1 MPSVPTTLKNRIKRH
16 LGYNR
21 PRAVNPST
29 ITTLD
34 THLNSILENDD
45 IYAKD
50 GPSIINLLDRCDEL
64 WELTN
69 PLSSKVFGQ
78 FQQIIGDVNRQ
89 TRSTSIN
96 DALKSNREAYYLAT
110 DDLAFFVNV
119 PNLQRPINSQYLFT
133 NLGSS
138 YVLAP
143 SGAAD
148 SCVSDRVYL
157 SLSAA

>member
-1 MPSVPTTLKNRIKRH
+1 MPSVPTNLKNRIKRH

-29 ITTLD
+29 IATLD

-45 IYAKD
+45 IYSRD
-50 GPSIINLLDRCDEL
+50 GPSIINLLERCDEL
-64 WELTN
+64 WELTD

-89 TRSTSIN
+89 TRSVSIN

-110 DDLAFFVNV
+110 DDLAYFVNV
-119 PNLQRPINSQYLFT
+119 PNLQRPRSSQYLFT

-148 SCVSDRVYL
+148 SCVSDRIYL
-157 SLSAA
+157 SLNAA

>member
-1 MPSVPTTLKNRIKRH
+1 MPSVPTNLKNRIKRH

-29 ITTLD
+29 LATLD

-45 IYAKD
+45 IYSRN

-64 WELTN
+64 WDLTN
-69 PLSSKVFGQ
+69 PLSSKVFSQ

-89 TRSTSIN
+89 TRTVTIN
-96 DALKSNREAYYLAT
+96 DVLKSNREAYYLAT
-110 DDLAFFVNV
+110 DDLSYFVNV
-119 PNLQRPINSQYLFT
+119 PNLQRPKNSQYLFT

-148 SCVSDRVYL
+148 SCVSDRIYL
-157 SLSAA
+157 SSNAA

>member
-1 MPSVPTTLKNRIKRH
+1 MPSVPISLKNRIKRH

-29 ITTLD
+29 IATLD

-45 IYAKD
+45 IYSRD
-50 GPSIINLLDRCDEL
+50 GPSVINLLERCDEL
-64 WELTN
+64 WDLTN
-69 PLSSKVFGQ
+69 PLSSKVFSQ

-89 TRSTSIN
+89 TRTVTIN
-96 DALKSNREAYYLAT
+96 DVLKSNREAYYLAT
-110 DDLAFFVNV
+110 DDLSYFVNV
-119 PNLQRPINSQYLFT
+119 PNLQRPRNSQYLFT

-148 SCVSDRVYL
+148 SCVSDRL
-157 SLSAA
+157 LLSAIAA

>member
-1 MPSVPTTLKNRIKRH
+1 MPSVPITLKNRIKRH

-29 ITTLD
+29 IATLD
-34 THLNSILENDD
+34 THLDSILENDD
-45 IYAKD
+45 IYSMN
-50 GPSIINLLDRCDEL
+50 GPSIVNLLNRCDEL

-69 PLSSKVFGQ
+69 PLSSKVFSQ

-89 TRSTSIN
+89 TRTVTIN
-96 DALKSNREAYYLAT
+96 DVLKSNREAYYLAT
-110 DDLAFFVNV
+110 DDLSYFVNV
-119 PNLQRPINSQYLFT
+119 PNLQRPRNAQYLFT
-133 NLGSS
+133 NLGSA

-148 SCVSDRVYL
+148 TCVSDRLWL
-157 SLSAA
+157 SLNAA

>member
-1 MPSVPTTLKNRIKRH
+1 MPTVPTTLKNRVKRH

-21 PRAVNPST
+21 PRAVNPAT
-29 ITTLD
+29 IATLD

-45 IYAKD
+45 IYAQN
-50 GPSIINLLDRCDEL
+50 GPSVTSLLDRCDNL
-64 WELTN
+64 WDLTD
-69 PLSSKVFGQ
+69 PTSSKVFSQ

-89 TRSTSIN
+89 TRTVTI
-96 DALKSNREAYYLAT
+96 DDVLKKNREAYYKAT
-110 DDLAFFVNV
+110 DDLAYFLNV
-119 PNLQRPINSQYLFT
+119 PNLQRPTNSQYLFT

-148 SCVSDRVYL
+148 TCISDRL
-157 SLSAA
+157 WLSANAA

>member
-1 MPSVPTTLKNRIKRH
+1 MPSVPTNLKNRIKRH

-29 ITTLD
+29 IATLD

-45 IYAKD
+45 IYSRN

-64 WELTN
+64 WDLTN
-69 PLSSKVFGQ
+69 PLSSKVFSQ

-89 TRSTSIN
+89 TRSVAIN
-96 DALKSNREAYYLAT
+96 DVLKSNREAYYLAT
-110 DDLAFFVNV
+110 DDLSYFVNV
-119 PNLQRPINSQYLFT
+119 PNLQRPTNSQYLFT

-148 SCVSDRVYL
+148 SCVSDRIYL
-157 SLSAA
+157 SLNAA